1 MEETKETKIMQ
12 TLRKKISIS
21 GSIELLTGMHIGG
34 TNAAMSIGGVD
45 KTVIRNPLNGKPYI
59 PGSSLKGKMRSLL
72 ELTDGNLGDKPMGGG
87 VEHGPSLV
95 PDSRSGRLFGT
106 ALETRDNRQRPSRLL
121 VRDAQLLSDDSLFI
135 NTDMPYT
142 ETKTEVVIDRVTAK
156 AMPRQNERV
165 PAGAEF
171 ALDLILNV
179 FDEDAADE
187 LVLIKDVLE
196 CLQLVQ
202 DDYLGGHGSRGYG
215 KVKFRVNAI
224 KSRSNA
230 YYQGQE
236 LEVDMQVT
244 IPDALR

>member
-1 MEETKETKIMQ
+1 MQ
-12 TLRKKISIS
+12 TLRKKISFS

-34 TNAAMSIGGVD
+34 TNTAMSIGGVD

-72 ELTDGNLGDKPMGGG
+72 ELTDGNLGTQKMG
-87 VEHGPSLV
+87 VVVNGPSMD
-95 PDSRSGRLFGT
+95 PTSRSGRLFGT

-142 ETKTEVVIDRVTAK
+142 ETKTEVVLDRVTAR

-179 FDEDAADE
+179 FNEDAADE